1 VKHLAE
7 PDVVH
12 LDALGEWLRA
22 LVHLQLRNEGFVT
35 ARHGLL
41 CQHVMTGPTV
51 VDAFVEAY
59 GNTLDLLAPYLSR
72 HHPELLV
79 HAGARP

>member
-1 VKHLAE
+1 LVQ
-7 PDVVH
+7 
-12 LDALGEWLRA
+12 LDELGEWLRA
-22 LVHLQLRNEGFVT
+22 LVHLQLLNEGFVT

-41 CQHVMTGPTV
+41 CQHVMTEPTV

-59 GNTLDLLAPYLSR
+59 GNTLDLLVPYLCR

>member
-7 PDVVH
+7 PDFVQ
-12 LDALGEWLRA
+12 LDELGERLRA
-22 LVHLQLRNEGFVT
+22 LVHLQLLNEGFVT

-41 CQHVMTGPTV
+41 CQHVMTEPTV
-51 VDAFVEAY
+51 VDAFVEAC
-59 GNTLDLLAPYLSR
+59 GNTLDLLVPYLSR

-79 HAGARP
+79 HAGVRP